1 MNNRTQLSTG
11 RYETPLITG
20 LGIITSIGQGKAAFS
35 SALFAGRT
43 EFGYLKRAGRE
54 STRPFIGAE
63 ISQLVTGNLLP
74 KHKRLWRT
82 ASLSTKLALIATD
95 EAWQDAQLDSKR
107 VNPARI
113 GLVVGGSNVQ
123 QRLQQQSWRRHESN
137 PAFVSPTY
145 GLTLW
150 DTDLVGVLSQAFEIQ
165 GEGYTVGSASASGSV
180 AIIQAARQIQL
191 GITDVSLAVG
201 ALFDLSSWE
210 CQALM
215 NMGAMGSERYVNRPD
230 SACRPFDQESDG
242 FIYGEGCGVVVLEDA
257 AHAQRRGIPTLRQAV
272 AELPSTLRQ
281 AQGTAGSGTVEV
293 QGTAYGQLLGWGHTL
308 DGNRSAKPNQEGEK
322 RAMVAAL
329 RMAGLEAA
337 RIDYVNT
344 HGTGAP
350 LGDRTEVA
358 ALKAVGLSHCLVN
371 ATKSLTGHGLTAAGV
386 IEAIATLLQMRAGRC
401 HPTHN
406 LANPIDPTLRWVTQ
420 SAIDADIRYALSNS
434 FAFGGINTALV
445 FGF

>member
-257 AHAQRRGIPTLRQAV
+257 AHALRRGIPTPDRK
-272 AELPSTLRQ
+272 E
-281 AQGTAGSGTVEV
+281 
-293 QGTAYGQLLGWGHTL
+293 GTAYGQLLGWGHTL
-308 DGNRSAKPNQEGEK
+308 DGKRSATPNQEGER

-350 LGDRTEVA
+350 LGDQTEIA
-358 ALKAVGLSHCLVN
+358 ALKAVGLSHCLLN